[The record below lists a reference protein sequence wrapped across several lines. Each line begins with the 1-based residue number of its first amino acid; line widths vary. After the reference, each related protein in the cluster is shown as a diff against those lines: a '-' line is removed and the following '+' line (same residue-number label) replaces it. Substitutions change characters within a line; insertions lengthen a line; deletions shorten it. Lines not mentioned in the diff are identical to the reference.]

1 MGLKKDIR
9 IMGIKKRFLVNGIE
23 SNGAS
28 SSNVV
33 LVNNSD
39 IDCSLGNYF
48 TKTISGNITFTFS
61 NVPQSRSFSFVLAV
75 THSSGTITWPVAVSW
90 PNGVAPTLTT
100 GKTHLF
106 VFVTSDGGS
115 TWRANSSVN
124 Y

>member
-1 MGLKKDIR
+1 
-9 IMGIKKRFLVNGIE
+9 MGIKKRFSVNGLE

-33 LVNNSD
+33 PVTNSD

-61 NVPQSRSFSFVLAV
+61 NVPSSRSFSIVLAV
-75 THSSGTITWPVAVSW
+75 THTSGSITWPATVTW
-90 PNGVAPTLTT
+90 PNGTAPTLTT
-100 GKTHLF
+100 GKAHLF
-106 VFVTSDGGS
+106 VFVTSDGGT